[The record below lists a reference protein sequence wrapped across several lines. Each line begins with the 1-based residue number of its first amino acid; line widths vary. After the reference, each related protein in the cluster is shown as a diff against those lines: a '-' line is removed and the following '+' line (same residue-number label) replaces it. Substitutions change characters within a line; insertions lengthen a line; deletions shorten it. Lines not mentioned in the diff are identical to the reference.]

1 MPVSQANLRLLQLPA
16 RASLEMVRASSTGT
30 DMPRTPGRSFALALG
45 MVAFIGPLAVHL
57 FFPAIPA
64 VKAAFGLSDALAQFT
79 FSIAVFGMGV
89 ATLVY
94 GTLADRLG
102 RRPVL
107 LSGLM
112 LFLVGTVA
120 SATAVNVPMLVLGRL
135 VQAVGA
141 GCGLTL
147 VRTIARDAYGPERLV
162 KAIAYLT
169 MFYAIGPLIAP
180 AAGGVLVDAFGWR
193 SVFAF
198 ALVAGAA
205 ITATVYAV
213 VYETKPAAAAASPAG
228 GVLRG
233 YGELLAQPRFIALVL
248 QTGFATATFL
258 IVGSASA
265 TLMKELL
272 GRPATEFGL
281 YFVLLPLGFMSGTMV
296 SSRLGNRAR
305 TEVMVLAGALLCL
318 AAVAVQTALLLT
330 LPPAPLMFFL
340 PGAVVT
346 MSQGIA
352 LPYAQAGAMATIP
365 RLAGTAAGIGVFV
378 QQVAGAL
385 FAQLYG
391 IIADGTPRP
400 MIIATGLSAAL
411 GVAAGAAAY
420 LAHVPAKWTPVRR

>member
-1 MPVSQANLRLLQLPA
+1 MKS
-16 RASLEMVRASSTGT
+16 
-30 DMPRTPGRSFALALG
+30 DMPRTPGPSFALALG

-57 FFPAIPA
+57 FFPVIPA

-79 FSIAVFGMGV
+79 FSIAVFGMGA

-107 LSGLM
+107 LSGLA

-120 SATAVNVPMLVLGRL
+120 SAAAANFPMLVLGRL

-162 KAIAYLT
+162 RAIAYLT
-169 MFYAIGPLIAP
+169 MFYAIGPMVAP
-180 AAGGVLVDAFGWR
+180 AVGGVLVDALGWR
-193 SVFAF
+193 SVFGFAF
-198 ALVAGAA
+198 VGGIVIAA
-205 ITATVYAV
+205 AVYAV
-213 VYETKPAAAAASPAG
+213 VYETRPAAPASQAR

-233 YGELLAQPRFIALVL
+233 YGELFAQPRFTALVL
-248 QTGFATATFL
+248 QTGFSTATFL

-272 GRPATEFGL
+272 ARPATEFGL
-281 YFVLLPLGFMSGTMV
+281 YFTLLPLGFISGTMI
-296 SSRLGNRAR
+296 SSRLGSRAP
-305 TEVMVLAGALLCL
+305 TEAMVLAGSLLCL
-318 AAVAVQTALLLT
+318 AAVAVQAVLLTT
-330 LPPAPLMFFL
+330 LPPAPLMLFL
-340 PGAVVT
+340 PGALVT

-391 IIADGTPRP
+391 LIADGTPRP
-400 MIIATGLSAAL
+400 MIVATGASAVL
-411 GVAAGAAAY
+411 GVAAGAVAWHAA
-420 LAHVPAKWTPVRR
+420 RRSAAAPNIS

>member
-1 MPVSQANLRLLQLPA
+1 
-16 RASLEMVRASSTGT
+16 
-30 DMPRTPGRSFALALG
+30 MPRTPGRSFALALG

-120 SATAVNVPMLVLGRL
+120 SAAAVNVPMLVLGRL

-169 MFYAIGPLIAP
+169 MFYAIGPMIAP
-180 AAGGVLVDAFGWR
+180 AAGGILVDAFGWR

-198 ALVAGAA
+198 ALAAGAA

-213 VYETKPAAAAASPAG
+213 VYETRPAAAASPDG

-233 YGELLAQPRFIALVL
+233 YGALLAQPRFMALVL

-281 YFVLLPLGFMSGTMV
+281 YFVLLPLGFMSGTMI

-305 TEVMVLAGALLCL
+305 TEAMVLAGALICL
-318 AAVAVQTALLLT
+318 AAVAVQAALLLT

-346 MSQGIA
+346 MAQGIA

-400 MIIATGLSAAL
+400 MIIATALSATL
-411 GVAAGAAAY
+411 GVVAGGAAY
-420 LAHVPAKWTPVRR
+420 LASGRQKAVPNIS

>member
-1 MPVSQANLRLLQLPA
+1 MLTLHI
-16 RASLEMVRASSTGT
+16 SSMKS

-57 FFPAIPA
+57 FFPVIPA

-94 GTLADRLG
+94 GTLADQLG

-120 SATAVNVPMLVLGRL
+120 SAAAMNVPMLVLGRL

-141 GCGLTL
+141 GCGVTL
-147 VRTIARDAYGPERLV
+147 VRTIARDAYGPEKLV
-162 KAIAYLT
+162 QAIAYLT
-169 MFYAIGPLIAP
+169 MFYAIGPMIAP
-180 AAGGVLVDAFGWR
+180 AVGGILVDAFGWR

-198 ALVAGAA
+198 ALVAGSA

-213 VYETKPAAAAASPAG
+213 VYETRPAAAASPAG
-228 GVLRG
+228 SVLRG
-233 YGELLAQPRFIALVL
+233 YGELLAQPRFTALVL

-258 IVGSASA
+258 IVGSAAA

-281 YFVLLPLGFMSGTMV
+281 YFVLLPLGFMSGTIV

-305 TEVMVLAGALLCL
+305 TEAMVLAGSLICL
-318 AAVAVQTALLLT
+318 AAVAVQAALLLT

-346 MSQGIA
+346 MAQGIA

-400 MIIATGLSAAL
+400 MIIATGLSAVL

-420 LAHVPAKWTPVRR
+420 LAARRPAAVPNIS

>member
-1 MPVSQANLRLLQLPA
+1 
-16 RASLEMVRASSTGT
+16 
-30 DMPRTPGRSFALALG
+30 MPRTPGRSFALALG

-120 SATAVNVPMLVLGRL
+120 SAAAVNVPMLVLGRL

-169 MFYAIGPLIAP
+169 MFYAIGPMIAP
-180 AAGGVLVDAFGWR
+180 AAGGILVDAFGWR

-198 ALVAGAA
+198 ALAAGAA

-213 VYETKPAAAAASPAG
+213 VYETRPAAAASPDG

-233 YGELLAQPRFIALVL
+233 YGELLAQPRFMALVL

-281 YFVLLPLGFMSGTMV
+281 YFVLLPLGFMSGTMI
-296 SSRLGNRAR
+296 SSRLGNGAR
-305 TEVMVLAGALLCL
+305 TEAMVLAGALICL
-318 AAVAVQTALLLT
+318 AAVAVQAALLLT

-346 MSQGIA
+346 MAQGIA

-400 MIIATGLSAAL
+400 MIIATALSATL
-411 GVAAGAAAY
+411 GVVAGGAAY
-420 LAHVPAKWTPVRR
+420 LASGRQKAVPNIS

>member
-1 MPVSQANLRLLQLPA
+1 MKSD
-16 RASLEMVRASSTGT
+16 T
-30 DMPRTPGRSFALALG
+30 PRIPGRSFALALG

-57 FFPAIPA
+57 FFPVIPA

-79 FSIAVFGMGV
+79 FSIAVFGMGA

-107 LSGLM
+107 LSGLA

-120 SATAVNVPMLVLGRL
+120 SAAATNVPMLVLGRL
-135 VQAVGA
+135 VQAIGA

-169 MFYAIGPLIAP
+169 MFYAIGPMIAP

-193 SVFAF
+193 GVFAF
-198 ALVAGAA
+198 AFVAGIA
-205 ITATVYAV
+205 IMAMVYAV
-213 VYETKPAAAAASPAG
+213 VYDTRPAG
-228 GVLRG
+228 AGSQGGSVLRG
-233 YGELLAQPRFIALVL
+233 YGELLAQPRFTALVL

-281 YFVLLPLGFMSGTMV
+281 YFVLLPLGFISGTMV

-305 TEVMVLAGALLCL
+305 TEAMVLAGALLCL
-318 AAVAVQTALLLT
+318 AAVAVQAALLLA

-346 MSQGIA
+346 MGQGIA

-391 IIADGTPRP
+391 LIADGTPRP
-400 MIIATGLSAAL
+400 MIVATALSAVL
-411 GVAAGAAAY
+411 GVAAGGVAY
-420 LAHVPAKWTPVRR
+420 LAAGRRKATPKVS

>member
-1 MPVSQANLRLLQLPA
+1 
-16 RASLEMVRASSTGT
+16 
-30 DMPRTPGRSFALALG
+30 
-45 MVAFIGPLAVHL
+45 
-57 FFPAIPA
+57 
-64 VKAAFGLSDALAQFT
+64 VKAAFGLSDALAQFI

-107 LSGLM
+107 LSGLA

-120 SATAVNVPMLVLGRL
+120 SAAATSVPMLVLGRL

-162 KAIAYLT
+162 QAIAYLT
-169 MFYAIGPLIAP
+169 MFYAIGPMIAP
-180 AAGGVLVDAFGWR
+180 AVGGVLVDAFGWR

-198 ALVAGAA
+198 AFVAGAA
-205 ITATVYAV
+205 IAATVYAV
-213 VYETKPAAAAASPAG
+213 VYETRPAAAASHG
-228 GVLRG
+228 NLLRG
-233 YGELLAQPRFIALVL
+233 YRELLAQPRFAALVL

-281 YFVLLPLGFMSGTMV
+281 YFVLLPLGFMSGTMI

-305 TEVMVLAGALLCL
+305 TETMVLAGSLLCL
-318 AAVAVQTALLLT
+318 AAVAVQAALLLT
-330 LPPAPLMFFL
+330 LPPVPLMLFL
-340 PGAVVT
+340 PGAAVT
-346 MSQGIA
+346 MAQGIA

-391 IIADGTPRP
+391 LIADGTPRP
-400 MIIATGLSAAL
+400 MIVATALSATL
-411 GVAAGAAAY
+411 GVVAGGAAHLAAG
-420 LAHVPAKWTPVRR
+420 RRRPMPNIS